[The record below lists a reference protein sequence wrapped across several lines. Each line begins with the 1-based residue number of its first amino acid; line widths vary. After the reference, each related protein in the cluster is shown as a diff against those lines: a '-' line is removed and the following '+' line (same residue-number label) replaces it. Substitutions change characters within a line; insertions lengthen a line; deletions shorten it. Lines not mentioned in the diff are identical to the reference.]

1 MPAPAPLHVDDLGR
15 LDYRAA
21 WARQLALVDERKT
34 GAGADRV
41 LVVEHPHVFT
51 LGRAQKAVANVLA
64 PGEVEVIEI
73 ERGGDVTYHG
83 PGQLVA
89 YPILALG
96 DGERDL
102 HRFLRNLEE
111 AVIRTCAGFGL
122 ATDRQP
128 GATGVWCTDRAGA
141 RKKLCSIGIACR
153 RWVTFHGLA
162 LNVATDLAY
171 FQRINPCG
179 FASSV
184 MTSMAVEL
192 DRPLTVAERAA
203 SDRERLLQ
211 HRHGLGGA
219 VQPQQRPG
227 RAVQVGRHRGVIG
240 AVGLFDGR
248 AGAGAQPER
257 VLGPSLQQRDV
268 GQVAQQIDLARD
280 RGLRL
285 SEPERLLEAGP
296 RGVEVAGGHPQ
307 PGPVADEREPRR
319 RVAAARHQR
328 LDQRLHRARLVE
340 LAQRDPDHEVQR
352 DARARR
358 EVVVLDLTGPARGL
372 GQLGAG
378 GGVVV

>member
-1 MPAPAPLHVDDLGR
+1 MRAIVAAMEAVAVPTVPRLEVVDLGR
-15 LDYRAA
+15 CDYRAA
-21 WARQLALVDERKT
+21 WARQLALVDERKA
-34 GAGADRV
+34 GAGVDRV

-89 YPILALG
+89 YPIVLLG

-111 AVIRTCAGFGL
+111 AVIRTCATVGL

-128 GATGVWCTDRAGA
+128 GATGVWTTDRAGA

-184 MTSMAVEL
+184 MTSLAVEL
-192 DRPLTVAERAA
+192 DRAITVAE
-203 SDRERLLQ
+203 
-211 HRHGLGGA
+211 
-219 VQPQQRPG
+219 
-227 RAVQVGRHRGVIG
+227 
-240 AVGLFDGR
+240 
-248 AGAGAQPER
+248 
-257 VLGPSLQQRDV
+257 
-268 GQVAQQIDLARD
+268 VAPILTDELARALG
-280 RGLRL
+280 RT
-285 SEPERLLEAGP
+285 
-296 RGVEVAGGHPQ
+296 
-307 PGPVADEREPRR
+307 
-319 RVAAARHQR
+319 AA
-328 LDQRLHRARLVE
+328 
-340 LAQRDPDHEVQR
+340 
-352 DARARR
+352 
-358 EVVVLDLTGPARGL
+358 
-372 GQLGAG
+372 
-378 GGVVV
+378 